1 MTLER
6 RAQPGTAEAARLAR
20 QRARHAARQKVVG
33 YRLEQLRLLEGG
45 IGRLRDATV
54 PRPGREDEVA
64 RALEDVHRQVGRL
77 SAILQTG

>member
-1 MTLER
+1 MEP

-20 QRARHAARQKVVG
+20 RRARHAARQKVVDH
-33 YRLEQLRLLEGG
+33 RLEQLRLLEEGL
-45 IGRLRDATV
+45 GRLRDATV

-64 RALEDVHRQVGRL
+64 RALEDVRRQVGRL